1 MFDKDIDSV
10 SCRDVDYILSPCG
23 MATHG
28 LLAML
33 HDNNDV
39 AVLDVES
46 EESIDNVQVLQNE
59 RMVVYVP
66 NEPYWMLSTLKSLIS
81 ILNRSGHIFWVLII
95 SKLPA
100 SWLWNVI
107 KSQVAK
113 TKIDNAVIHIA
124 PSDLPC
130 DKLSELLLPERNVCP
145 YLKSVVI
152 AENFYL
158 GKHDDL
164 HGNDRKEGLSKKE
177 MQVMAGLFQ
186 GVNIAEQA
194 DYLGVSKKT
203 LYNQRLSGIK
213 KVSGVIPYLFS
224 SIHEKTGMANG
235 DITMLSRL
243 SSFEREFAHALYS
256 NELFVVFQPVT
267 QGPKNLEGFE
277 ILIRWYSKGHVLT
290 PNEFL
295 PKLHSTYVWII
306 LTAFLIQKTVSYI
319 NFYQGKYFFSIN
331 IESSTID
338 NDGLVRMLETA
349 KKQLS
354 SSDWTKKFVLEINER
369 NDLSQNE
376 QSLDN
381 LAYLQK
387 LDFSIVLDDCFS
399 RNSVNFPVRKFQF
412 DGYKLD
418 MNVVDALSRD
428 REALALVKSLSYYC
442 KLTNRY
448 CIAEGVDR
456 PEKMDILQESGISFY
471 QGNYISEPITGDE
484 LPQFI
489 SEFTVKT

>member
-1 MFDKDIDSV
+1 M
-10 SCRDVDYILSPCG
+10 
-23 MATHG
+23 
-28 LLAML
+28 
-33 HDNNDV
+33 
-39 AVLDVES
+39 
-46 EESIDNVQVLQNE
+46 
-59 RMVVYVP
+59 
-66 NEPYWMLSTLKSLIS
+66 
-81 ILNRSGHIFWVLII
+81 
-95 SKLPA
+95 
-100 SWLWNVI
+100 
-107 KSQVAK
+107 
-113 TKIDNAVIHIA
+113 
-124 PSDLPC
+124 
-130 DKLSELLLPERNVCP
+130 
-145 YLKSVVI
+145 
-152 AENFYL
+152 
-158 GKHDDL
+158 
-164 HGNDRKEGLSKKE
+164 
-177 MQVMAGLFQ
+177 
-186 GVNIAEQA
+186 
-194 DYLGVSKKT
+194 
-203 LYNQRLSGIK
+203 
-213 KVSGVIPYLFS
+213 
-224 SIHEKTGMANG
+224 
-235 DITMLSRL
+235 
-243 SSFEREFAHALYS
+243 
-256 NELFVVFQPVT
+256 
-267 QGPKNLEGFE
+267 
-277 ILIRWYSKGHVLT
+277 
-290 PNEFL
+290 
-295 PKLHSTYVWII
+295 
-306 LTAFLIQKTVSYI
+306 TAFLIQKTVSYI

-349 KKQLS
+349 KKQLT

-428 REALALVKSLSYYC
+428 GEALALVKSLSYYC

-456 PEKMDILQESGISFY
+456 PEKMAILQESGISFY

>member
-1 MFDKDIDSV
+1 MFDNNFESIH
-10 SCRDVDYILSPCG
+10 RRHIDYILSPCG
-23 MATHG
+23 MATNG
-28 LLAML
+28 LLAMV
-33 HDNNDV
+33 DNAREV
-39 AVLDVES
+39 AVLDIES
-46 EESIDNVQVLQNE
+46 EGDIENVQILKGE
-59 RMVVYVP
+59 RVVVYIP
-66 NEPYWMLSTLKSLIS
+66 SEPYWMLSTLRSLIS
-81 ILNRSGHIFWVLII
+81 LLNHSGHLFWVLII

-113 TKIDNAVIHIA
+113 PKINNAAIHVA
-124 PSDLPC
+124 PSNLPC
-130 DKLSELLLPERNVCP
+130 DKLSELLLPERRVTP
-145 YLKSVVI
+145 YLKNVAI
-152 AENFYL
+152 AESFYI
-158 GKHDDL
+158 GKYDDL
-164 HGNDRKEGLSKKE
+164 NGNDRKEGLSKKE
-177 MQVMAGLFQ
+177 MQVISDLFH
-186 GVNIAEQA
+186 GVNITEQA

-213 KVSGVIPYLFS
+213 KIAEVIPYLFS
-224 SIHEKTGMANG
+224 SVREKTDMANG

-267 QGPKNLEGFE
+267 QGQQKLEGFE
-277 ILIRWYSKGHVLT
+277 ILIRWYSKGHVLA
-290 PNEFL
+290 PDDFL

-306 LTAFLIQKTVSYI
+306 LTAFLIQKTVTYI

-349 KKQLS
+349 KKQLH
-354 SSDWTKKFVLEINER
+354 SSDWAKKFVLEINER

-376 QSLDN
+376 QSIDN

-387 LDFSIVLDDCFS
+387 SGFSIVLDDCFS

-428 REALALVKSLSYYC
+428 GEALALVKSLSYYC
-442 KLTNRY
+442 MLTNRY

-456 PEKMDILQESGISFY
+456 LEKMAILQESGISYY
-471 QGNYISEPITGDE
+471 QGNYISEPLTGEELQHFIT
-484 LPQFI
+484 
-489 SEFTVKT
+489 EFGA